1 VSDTMTRTVSIEENT
16 VASLGTEDFAAA
28 NSFEA
33 NFTLPDGSTVHGPS
47 MLLVRLSDD
56 TKQRVGVGSQI
67 EVEGRCW
74 TVSSIQ
80 LGEVGDGEVS
90 LQAMVPADR
99 SPADRADLDFL
110 FRSACQRCGGRTGW
124 DGSTSVASGRMVI
137 GMRCIRCPEA
147 ESMTGGRIERMFF
160 EGSPAFT
167 PGRSV

>member
-1 VSDTMTRTVSIEENT
+1 MSDTITRTVSIEENT

-33 NFTLPDGSTVHGPS
+33 DFALPDGTTVHGPS

-67 EVEGRCW
+67 EVGGRLW
-74 TVSSIQ
+74 TVSRVRV
-80 LGEVGDGEVS
+80 GEVGDGEVS
-90 LQAMVPADR
+90 LQATVPADR
-99 SPADRADLDFL
+99 SPAERTELDFL

-124 DGSTSVASGRMVI
+124 DGSTSMASGRMVI

-147 ESMTGGRIERMFF
+147 EFMTGGRIERMFF
-160 EGSPAFT
+160 EGPPTFT
-167 PGRSV
+167 PGRSG